1 MQKLV
6 RSPLA
11 VEDSGLAAARFA
23 DVQER
28 IASAE
33 RRLTEVRD
41 EAERLRRDLIDETDA
56 AHALAEFDPV
66 WESLSPREQG
76 RLLQLLI
83 ERIEYDGHDG
93 MIAITFHAGGIKALA
108 NHEFAGD
115 AA

>member
-6 RSPLA
+6 RNPSTG
-11 VEDSGLAAARFA
+11 EDDGLAAARFA
-23 DVQER
+23 DLQDR
-28 IASAE
+28 ITAAE

-41 EAERLRRDLIDETDA
+41 EAERLRRDLIDEADVA
-56 AHALAEFDPV
+56 KALAEFDPV

-83 ERIEYDGHDG
+83 ERIDYDGHDG
-93 MIAITFHAGGIKALA
+93 MVSITFHASGIKALA